1 MDDEIKH
8 FVTQVWTCVKRKDP
22 HIRITAAAMQGI
34 STSEA
39 VEMIGMNFLHLDK
52 SSGDY
57 QYVFVATDLL
67 RKFTQAY
74 ATRNK

>member
-8 FVTQVWTCVKRKDP
+8 FVTQVWTCVKRKNP
-22 HIRITAAAMQGI
+22 HIMIAAAMQGI

-39 VEMIGMNFLHLDK
+39 VEIISMNFLHLDK

-57 QYVFVATDLL
+57 QYVFVVTDLL
-67 RKFTQAY
+67 RKFTQTY

>member
-1 MDDEIKH
+1 MI
-8 FVTQVWTCVKRKDP
+8 
-22 HIRITAAAMQGI
+22 AAAMQGI

-39 VEMIGMNFLHLDK
+39 VEIISMNFLHLDK

-57 QYVFVATDLL
+57 QYVFVVTDLL
-67 RKFTQAY
+67 RKFTQTY